1 MMDINLAD
9 IMKSIPLKEGWALL
23 ALAVCL
29 AASCGKLNPPDPVDP
44 VGPDTVAAPKISLSG
59 DGFVIYPASCS
70 CPVDFS
76 FSVVSDE
83 AASVSVSCSGGLR
96 ADLSMSEDRK
106 SGTVTVSALDGLLK
120 EGNTVTVKA
129 VNSGGEASA
138 TVDFTEAYLTIDRT
152 SFDAKTAGAS
162 ITLSVE
168 SNVGVK
174 VDIHDDA
181 AVWLHAKMDSGAI
194 GVTVDRNSEYS
205 ARTGTV
211 TVTDSRGL
219 LERTFTVTQAAAI
232 NYAEEEREALVAL
245 WNATGGQEW
254 KDLSN
259 STGGQTYSTANWC
272 TDAPVDTWYG
282 VTVNPDG
289 HVIYLH
295 LAGVGLK
302 GKLPEE
308 IGKLAFL
315 QELWL
320 GDNDLSGGIPE
331 SMGELQVLKDVSM
344 SGMSLSGNLE
354 SSSLGN
360 IASHL
365 KNVSLSG
372 NMFTGGFPEWVGDMP
387 ENANFWLQGNCLEGK
402 VPEKVKLHPRWNAE
416 VLDGSGRTVG
426 QINMQQRE
434 GHVLE

>member
-1 MMDINLAD
+1 M
-9 IMKSIPLKEGWALL
+9 
-23 ALAVCL
+23 
-29 AASCGKLNPPDPVDP
+29 
-44 VGPDTVAAPKISLSG
+44 
-59 DGFVIYPASCS
+59 
-70 CPVDFS
+70 
-76 FSVVSDE
+76 
-83 AASVSVSCSGGLR
+83 
-96 ADLSMSEDRK
+96 
-106 SGTVTVSALDGLLK
+106 
-120 EGNTVTVKA
+120 
-129 VNSGGEASA
+129 
-138 TVDFTEAYLTIDRT
+138 
-152 SFDAKTAGAS
+152 
-162 ITLSVE
+162 
-168 SNVGVK
+168 
-174 VDIHDDA
+174 
-181 AVWLHAKMDSGAI
+181 
-194 GVTVDRNSEYS
+194 
-205 ARTGTV
+205 
-211 TVTDSRGL
+211 
-219 LERTFTVTQAAAI
+219 TQAAAI

-259 STGGQTYSTANWC
+259 STGGREYSTANWC

-302 GKLPEE
+302 GKLPEG

-331 SMGELQVLKDVSM
+331 SIGELQVLKNVSM

-426 QINMQQRE
+426 QINMHSSE